1 MYICIGKLTI
11 IGSDNGL
18 SPERRQAIIRTN
30 AAIFLIRPLGTNFSE
45 ILIGNRTFSF
55 KELHLKMS
63 SVKWRPF
70 CLCLNVITGLT
81 VIYNRPWSPQM
92 RTPWS
97 MNLESYTGEW
107 FSRYTDYIITSDYI
121 YLSEYGSDIFC
132 GISKESFEIL
142 HIHWEIC
149 FRWPFHINSSLI

>member
-1 MYICIGKLTI
+1 MTYICIGKLTI

-18 SPERRQAIIRTN
+18 LPGRRQAITWTN

-55 KELHLKMS
+55 KELHLKIS

-81 VIYNRPWSPQM
+81 VIYNRPWSSQM

-107 FSRYTDYIITSDYI
+107 FSWSLLIIYIFQSMGQIFFVEFQRNPLKFYI
-121 YLSEYGSDIFC
+121 YTEKYVLDDLF
-132 GISKESFEIL
+132 IL
-142 HIHWEIC
+142 IAPW
-149 FRWPFHINSSLI
+149 FKSS